1 MKVSF
6 EEHKKII
13 SKYKRGLSQSN
24 DFWIFTFQQCM
35 RKPLLLFRLLLTYTL
50 HRSGI
55 DFRHL
60 ILAKVGR
67 LRLILL
73 ANLYSLLR
81 PFDVAR
87 M

>member
-24 DFWIFTFQQCM
+24 NFWIFTFLV

-60 ILAKVGR
+60 ILSKVGR

-81 PFDVAR
+81 PFDVAQ